1 MVVEDEPDIYDV
13 LLAMFEIWG
22 IEGVAFVDGG
32 EAVAW
37 IDSVDR
43 GEVPGDLPE
52 LAILDIRLPEV
63 SGPDIG
69 ARLRLSPR
77 LKHMAIVLVTAYR
90 LKPEDEADARAR
102 ADADLLL
109 YKPLPPMEEF
119 RKTLDDLIAKRKAMA
134 AQQSVI
140 KPITAPPVP
149 VSVEKVEKVAESSHT
164 SAPHRDPIKPP
175 NAEPISD
182 NKIKSPASTGTINT
196 GTINTGTV
204 KPPTAPSLP
213 RTTKPLLPTPPAN
226 PSTPPSG
233 SPVVTGNNSGNSSGP
248 AGSSAGTPTPPKP
261 ASAPAPSTPPSTPS
275 SASSPTPPASNNPPP
290 KPTQNKPNP

>member
-69 ARLRLSPR
+69 ARLRQSPR

-119 RKTLDDLIAKRKAMA
+119 RKTLDDLIAKRKVIA
-134 AQQSVI
+134 AQQSVAR
-140 KPITAPPVP
+140 PITAPPVP
-149 VSVEKVEKVAESSHT
+149 VTVEKAEKVAET
-164 SAPHRDPIKPP
+164 QPAAPYRDPVKTPA
-175 NAEPISD
+175 AEPISD
-182 NKIKSPASTGTINT
+182 NKIKPPTPPSSGTINT
-196 GTINTGTV
+196 GSINPGTV
-204 KPPTAPSLP
+204 KPPTTPSLP
-213 RTTKPLLPTPPAN
+213 PTTKPLLPTPPKTESGTGGTSSSAN
-226 PSTPPSG
+226 APTPMPPSK
-233 SPVVTGNNSGNSSGP
+233 P
-248 AGSSAGTPTPPKP
+248 SSA
-261 ASAPAPSTPPSTPS
+261 APSPSTPS
-275 SASSPTPPASNNPPP
+275 APSANGSSAPTNPPP
-290 KPTQNKPNP
+290 HNKPNP